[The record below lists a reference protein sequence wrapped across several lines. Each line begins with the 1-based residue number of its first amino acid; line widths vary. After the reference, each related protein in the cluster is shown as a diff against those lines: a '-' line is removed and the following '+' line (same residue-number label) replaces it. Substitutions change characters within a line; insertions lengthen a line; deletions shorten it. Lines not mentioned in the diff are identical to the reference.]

1 MNWFNHLYKSSWNS
15 MYPTNEDPDKK
26 KRDPYLPDPNSLVHA
41 NPWFGGDI
49 KGDIAV
55 DPANRR
61 EDLPDYEKEVPS
73 GRTIL
78 DDEIGQGDG
87 ANGNRFVSDEDKIP
101 IDKTRHPIGPHN
113 MQSFINKDVFDFV
126 SKKTKSRNINNR

>member
-1 MNWFNHLYKSSWNS
+1 MNWFNRLYKDSWGS
-15 MYPTNEDPDKK
+15 IYPTNEDPDKK
-26 KRDPYLPDPNSLVHA
+26 KRDPYKPDPNSLTTP

-61 EDLPDYEKEVPS
+61 EDLPDYEKEVPP

-78 DDEIGQGDG
+78 DDDIGQGEG
-87 ANGNRFVSDEDKIP
+87 ANDNRFVSDEDKIP
-101 IDKTRHPIGPHN
+101 IDKKKHPIGPHN
-113 MQSFINKDVFDFV
+113 MQSFLNTDVFDFV
-126 SKKTKSRNINNR
+126 SKRTKTKNINK